1 MERRTGAVAA
11 GVLLF
16 VAALTCFP
24 SIGIAG
30 AKIGTSLC
38 LETVIPSLF
47 PYMLACDLLFRL
59 VSGAHRLPRWAPLLC
74 ALLFAFT
81 GGFVLGLT
89 SLKALVDQG
98 ALERRRAEVLLA
110 GCINAGPTFLISGV
124 GVGLFGSAATG
135 LLLFLSLSL
144 ASLVCLAVFGLAGSR
159 FCAPRASL
167 QSGRTEAKR
176 SPAKQGFER
185 IHAENCRAQAREF
198 TPRADL
204 NPIDTSPSTPFYGHH
219 GAAAAP
225 KNRKSASERG
235 LIGLSLAG
243 SVRAVATLCGFVVLF
258 ACVGGYLRALLA
270 LLGAGAAAQW
280 LPLALLEVTGGC
292 RAASDLSG
300 GVYFAAAS
308 VSLCS
313 ASILLQLRSL
323 AGGSLSL
330 RWLLLSRPLH
340 LGLSLLFVRLL
351 SELGGAGT
359 VFSILGGEI
368 FEPFSFSPLF
378 DVLAFALSAAAVAG
392 ERLHIAKRA
401 PYGIIKKKA
410 RRPE

>member
-1 MERRTGAVAA
+1 MERRTGAVSA

-30 AKIGTSLC
+30 AKIGISLC

-98 ALERRRAEVLLA
+98 ALERRRAELLLA
-110 GCINAGPTFLISGV
+110 GCVNAGPAFLISGV

-144 ASLVCLAVFGLAGSR
+144 ASLVCLAVFGLAGR
-159 FCAPRASL
+159 RVAL
-167 QSGRTEAKR
+167 QSGRAEATR
-176 SPAKQGFER
+176 SPAKQSFER
-185 IHAENCRAQAREF
+185 VHAENRRAQARGF
-198 TPRADL
+198 TPRTESTPVDA
-204 NPIDTSPSTPFYGHH
+204 SPSTPFSDHRV
-219 GAAAAP
+219 AAATH

-243 SVRAVATLCGFVVLF
+243 SVRAVTTLCGFVVLF

-270 LLGAGAAAQW
+270 LLGAGASAQW

-292 RAASDLSG
+292 RAAVGLSG

-351 SELGGAGT
+351 SELGGAGA

-378 DVLAFALSAAAVAG
+378 GVLAFALSAAAVAG
-392 ERLHIAKRA
+392 ERLHIAKCA

>member
-30 AKIGTSLC
+30 AKIGISLC

-59 VSGAHRLPRWAPLLC
+59 VSGARRLPRWAPLLC

-98 ALERRRAEVLLA
+98 ALERRRAEFLLA
-110 GCINAGPTFLISGV
+110 GCVNAGPAFLISGV

-144 ASLVCLAVFGLAGSR
+144 ASLVCLAVFGLAGR
-159 FCAPRASL
+159 HVAPRASL
-167 QSGRTEAKR
+167 QSGRAEAKR
-176 SPAKQGFER
+176 SPVKQGFAR
-185 IHAENCRAQAREF
+185 IHAKNRRAQARVF
-198 TPRADL
+198 TPRAEST
-204 NPIDTSPSTPFYGHH
+204 PAGASPSAPFSDYR
-219 GAAAAP
+219 GAAVAQ
-225 KNRKSASERG
+225 KNRKSASERS
-235 LIGLSLAG
+235 LIGLSLSG

-258 ACVGGYLRALLA
+258 ACVGGYLRALLT

-280 LPLALLEVTGGC
+280 LPLALLEVTVGC
-292 RAASDLSG
+292 RAAVDLSG

-351 SELGGAGT
+351 SELGGSGT

-378 DVLAFALSAAAVAG
+378 GVLAFALSAAAVAG

>member
-59 VSGAHRLPRWAPLLC
+59 VSSARRLPRWAPLLC

-89 SLKALVDQG
+89 SLKALADQG
-98 ALERRRAEVLLA
+98 ALERRRAEFLLA
-110 GCINAGPTFLISGV
+110 GCVNAGPAFLISGV

-144 ASLVCLAVFGLAGSR
+144 ASLVCLAVFGLAGRR
-159 FCAPRASL
+159 FGAPRASL
-167 QSGRTEAKR
+167 QSGRAEAKR
-176 SPAKQGFER
+176 SPAKQSFER
-185 IHAENCRAQAREF
+185 VHAENRRAQARGF
-198 TPRADL
+198 TPRADS
-204 NPIDTSPSTPFYGHH
+204 IDASPSTPFSSHRV
-219 GAAAAP
+219 ATVAP
-225 KNRKSASERG
+225 KSRKSASERG

-270 LLGAGAAAQW
+270 LLGAGASAQW

-292 RAASDLSG
+292 RAAVGLSG

-351 SELGGAGT
+351 SELGGAGA

-378 DVLAFALSAAAVAG
+378 GVLAFALSAAAVAG
-392 ERLHIAKRA
+392 ERLHIAKCA